1 MNATLSKNIYFT
13 GQNALELKDEPLPDL
28 QAGEVR
34 IKSTKSLISTGTE
47 SICFTRNFE
56 PSTHWDNWVKY
67 PFAPG
72 YSLIGEVV
80 GTGPGVELEVGSRV
94 AARRPHHQFVVAKE
108 EALFTIPDGVSDED
122 ASFFALAKIVQ
133 GGVRRA
139 EHVLGERVVVIGLG
153 LLGQLVV
160 QYLRLLGARE
170 IIAVDV
176 SSERLEL
183 AKAHGATVTLQK
195 SVADTY
201 DDILDL
207 TDGLGA
213 DTVYDVTGSSKVLE
227 LALPLVKKFGTM
239 VILGDTGK
247 PSEQRLTGHVVTR
260 GLTIVGTHDV
270 HPPVVSSDHV
280 FWSHEQIVQLFFE
293 YVARGDM
300 NVSDLI
306 SHRYRPDEAGDAY
319 AMLQTDRMSAMG
331 VVFDWTEL

>member
-1 MNATLSKNIYFT
+1 MTS
-13 GQNALELKDEPLPDL
+13 
-28 QAGEVR
+28 
-34 IKSTKSLISTGTE
+34 
-47 SICFTRNFE
+47 
-56 PSTHWDNWVKY
+56 

-80 GTGPGVELEVGSRV
+80 ETGPGAEFKVGSRV